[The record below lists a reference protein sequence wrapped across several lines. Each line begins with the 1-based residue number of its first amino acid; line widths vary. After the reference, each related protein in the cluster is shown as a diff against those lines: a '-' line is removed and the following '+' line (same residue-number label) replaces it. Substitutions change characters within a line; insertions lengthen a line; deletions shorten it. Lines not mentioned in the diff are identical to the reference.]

1 MDDDDVLCKL
11 CDKIEAPLILVTNE
25 NNERNLNLNFGI
37 IPICVDCAGIIDS
50 YNNYQKE
57 IINFVAIDYRNE
69 YEYFAKMRE
78 NRMKYIYN
86 FLKDIDK
93 SDKLPL
99 VENVTKL
106 SIDYKI
112 NDYGIGTYV
121 VSNPLGKTKTF
132 KSIRWLTLFVYHE
145 LDKVI

>member
-1 MDDDDVLCKL
+1 
-11 CDKIEAPLILVTNE
+11 
-25 NNERNLNLNFGI
+25 
-37 IPICVDCAGIIDS
+37 
-50 YNNYQKE
+50 
-57 IINFVAIDYRNE
+57 
-69 YEYFAKMRE
+69 
-78 NRMKYIYN
+78 MKYIHN

-112 NDYGIGTYV
+112 NDYGIGIYV

-132 KSIRWLTLFVYHE
+132 KSIRWLTLFIYQE

>member
-1 MDDDDVLCKL
+1 MDDAFYKL

-37 IPICVDCAGIIDS
+37 IPICVDCVGIIDS

-57 IINFVAIDYRNE
+57 MINFIAIDYRD
-69 YEYFAKMRE
+69 EYFVKLRE
-78 NRMKYIYN
+78 NKMKYIYN

-112 NDYGIGTYV
+112 NDYGIGINV

-132 KSIRWLTLFVYHE
+132 KSIRWLTLFIYQE
-145 LDKVI
+145 LDKIIW

>member
-1 MDDDDVLCKL
+1 MDDVFCKL
-11 CDKIEAPLILVTNE
+11 YDKIEAPLILVTKE
-25 NNERNLNLNFGI
+25 NNERDLNFGI
-37 IPICVDCAGIIDS
+37 IPICVYCADIINS

-57 IINFVAIDYRNE
+57 MINFIAIDYRE
-69 YEYFAKMRE
+69 EYFVKLRE
-78 NRMKYIYN
+78 NKMKYIHN

-112 NDYGIGTYV
+112 NDYGIGIYV

-132 KSIRWLTLFVYHE
+132 KSIRWLTLFIYQE

>member
-1 MDDDDVLCKL
+1 MDDVFCKL

-25 NNERNLNLNFGI
+25 NNERDLNFGI
-37 IPICVDCAGIIDS
+37 IPICMYCTDIINS

-57 IINFVAIDYRNE
+57 MINFIAIDYRE
-69 YEYFAKMRE
+69 EYFVKLRE
-78 NRMKYIYN
+78 NKMKYIHN

-93 SDKLPL
+93 SDKLPS
-99 VENVTKL
+99 VKNVTKL
-106 SIDYKI
+106 STDYKI
-112 NDYGIGTYV
+112 NDYGIGIYV

-132 KSIRWLTLFVYHE
+132 KSIRWLTLFIYQE